1 MPSRIIKES
10 ICTSETLA
18 ALSAEA
24 ERLFYRII
32 VKCDDYGCYYGS
44 RQIIKNTCFPLIAS
58 CISDEEFY
66 NNIGELEAAGLIE
79 FYTVNNREYLH
90 VVTWANHQQ
99 IRSKKPKFPQ
109 PIQSVFPDEKP
120 DDQQKEIDLKKAHEN
135 EISKSQIDEENNHLK
150 SSEINESLCGDRAEI
165 TNENLKSNDING
177 LQKSPEF
184 VIRNSEFEKR
194 NAEFGIRYVFF
205 GEQLSG
211 RTIEEF
217 VRDVIFYLNFK
228 AKKNFSP
235 TDPVCTQYAQE
246 RLQEGFDPQDFFTII
261 VKKATEWG
269 NSNTMNRYLQP
280 STLFSSK
287 NFKNYRDQQT
297 RVDVLPDY
305 MEREKA
311 GLPPLEEEG

>member
-66 NNIGELEAAGLIE
+66 NAIGELEAAKLIE
-79 FYTVNNREYLH
+79 FYTVNNREYLR

-109 PIQSVFPDEKP
+109 PIQSVLPDEKP
-120 DDQQKEIDLKKAHEN
+120 EEQQKEIDLKKVHEN
-135 EISKSQIDEENNHLK
+135 EITKSQIVEENNLLK
-150 SSEINESLCGDRAEI
+150 SSEINESLCDDRTEI
-165 TNENLKSNDING
+165 TNEDLKSNEISG

-184 VIRNSEFEKR
+184 GIRNSEFEMR
-194 NAEFGIRYVFF
+194 NAECGIRYMFF
-205 GEQLSG
+205 GEPTLG

-235 TDPVCTQYAQE
+235 TDPVCMQYVQE
-246 RLQEGFDPQDFFTII
+246 RLREGFDPQDFFTVI
-261 VKKATEWG
+261 KKKVAEWE

-287 NFKNYRDQQT
+287 NFKNYRDQQI
-297 RVDVLPDY
+297 RVDELPIY

-311 GLPPLEEEG
+311 GLPPLEEG